1 MTAVATTAGVST
13 GERKGLP
20 VLFERPTAVERIT
33 PFLPKGVTY
42 DRVVAQA
49 LMEAKKNPEILQCTP
64 DSIIT
69 AIAKSQ
75 AAGLEIG
82 DTAHLVPFNVKVS
95 KKGEA
100 DAWEKRLQF
109 IADYKGL
116 AQLMIRGGAVRAVDP
131 ECVYEKEMES
141 FIYEKGS
148 HPRIVHY
155 PITHGDRG
163 ALAGAYVILRLPFQQ
178 WIGYFMRIDE
188 IDAIRKRYSKS
199 WKNDECPPWYA
210 KKTVIRQSA
219 KLWPKDPRLAGA
231 LAQIEEE
238 EAIETAGHALDPERE
253 IGNGA
258 KAAIA
263 PAPAQPPVD
272 IPRDADGVALFPFK
286 PRQGIALNAIEH
298 GAFVI
303 DEKLL
308 RAGFDWSTKKAKEK
322 EAAGDAEGTTKMLLM
337 ANAIEAELTQ
347 RMPAEA
353 APAKAAAPKPVKP
366 AADVSMAQL
375 EGADDELP
383 F

>member
-1 MTAVATTAGVST
+1 MTAVATTTDT
-13 GERKGLP
+13 GEKKGLP

-42 DRVVAQA
+42 ERVVAQA

-64 DSIIT
+64 ESIIT

-95 KKGEA
+95 KRGES
-100 DAWEKRLQF
+100 DVWEKRLQF

-116 AQLMIRGGAVRAVDP
+116 AQLMVRGGAVRAVDP
-131 ECVYEKEMES
+131 ECVYEKEMAD
-141 FIYEKGS
+141 FVYERGS
-148 HPRIVHY
+148 APRIYHR

-163 ALAGAYVILRLPFQQ
+163 PLVGAYVIIRLPFQN

-188 IDAIRKRYSKS
+188 INAIRERYSKS
-199 WKNDECPPWYA
+199 WKSGDCPAWYA

-219 KLWPKDPRLAGA
+219 KLWPKDPRLASA

-238 EAIETAGHALDPERE
+238 EAVETVGHALNPEHE
-253 IGNGA
+253 IGNA
-258 KAAIA
+258 TPAAIA
-263 PAPAQPPVD
+263 APAEKPT
-272 IPRDADGVALFPFK
+272 IYIARDADGVALFPFK
-286 PRQGIALNAIEH
+286 PRQGIALNAVEH
-298 GAFVI
+298 GAYVI

-308 RAGFDWSTKKAKEK
+308 TAALDWSNKKAAEK
-322 EAAGDAEGTTKMLLM
+322 EAAHDEDGVTKMLLM
-337 ANAIEAELTQ
+337 ANALQAELA
-347 RMPAEA
+347 RRNPA
-353 APAKAAAPKPVKP
+353 AKATDPGTLKTGDKTKS
-366 AADVSMAQL
+366 DFKAQL